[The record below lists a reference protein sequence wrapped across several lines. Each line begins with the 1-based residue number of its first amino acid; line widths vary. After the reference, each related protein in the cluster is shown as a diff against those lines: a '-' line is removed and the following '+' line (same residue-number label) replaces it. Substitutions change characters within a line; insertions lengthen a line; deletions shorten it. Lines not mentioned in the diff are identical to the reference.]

1 VRVAVLEILDTDVFN
16 ITAGSCIAFLD
27 PLIVS
32 WDVDLASFGLEI
44 VLNRR
49 IAPANLRKFEFVE
62 RESIGLSGKELG
74 LQELLRDRSLSADIT
89 PEEVEFLKQLRFK
102 NNRRPNALYY
112 YRELQNLREP
122 LHFRRK

>member
-1 VRVAVLEILDTDVFN
+1 LIVKALARKELESEDWLRIVARESHRSYRQVRVAVLVFN
-16 ITAGSCIAFLD
+16 ITPDSCIVFLD

-49 IAPANLRKFEFVE
+49 IAPANLRKLEFVE

-74 LQELLRDRSLSADIT
+74 LQELLKEWIT
-89 PEEVEFLKQLRFK
+89 TSGDSQREVER
-102 NNRRPNALYY
+102 
-112 YRELQNLREP
+112 
-122 LHFRRK
+122 